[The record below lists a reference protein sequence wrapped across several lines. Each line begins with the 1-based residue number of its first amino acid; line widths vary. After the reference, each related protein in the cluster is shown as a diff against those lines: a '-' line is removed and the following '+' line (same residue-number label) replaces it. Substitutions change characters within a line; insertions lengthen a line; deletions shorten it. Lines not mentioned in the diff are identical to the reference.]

1 MLFVMYMCVYKR
13 TPKPKIKEIVFGEP
27 YENQN
32 IGYYN
37 VCGVG

>member
-1 MLFVMYMCVYKR
+1 MYIVYTNAK
-13 TPKPKIKEIVFGEP
+13 TKIKEIVFGEP